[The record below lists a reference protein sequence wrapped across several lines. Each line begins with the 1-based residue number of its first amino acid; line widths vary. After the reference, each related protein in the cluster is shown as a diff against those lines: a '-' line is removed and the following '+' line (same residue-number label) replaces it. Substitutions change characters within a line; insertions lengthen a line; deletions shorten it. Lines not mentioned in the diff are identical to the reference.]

1 MGQRLILLLMSIWI
15 TLWPAL
21 PASALGPRDLEH
33 QLGSKQGIA
42 QLMPAFRDERGQ
54 FRVPDPTRDPQAF
67 LRAQQTLTIL
77 IDQAESQALNRLS
90 PKEVQQRLSATP
102 TRLPQLETVGDC
114 SSHRWT
120 VGGLR

>member
-21 PASALGPRDLEH
+21 PASALAPRDLEH

-90 PKEVQQRLSATP
+90 PKEVQRRLSATP
-102 TRLPQLETVGDC
+102 TRLPPSWKRSEIAVRTDGQ
-114 SSHRWT
+114 
-120 VGGLR
+120 